1 MEGVQVLSLIEK
13 RTGVALPTGIM
24 FEEETT
30 LQRLVP
36 LIKKGGIIASRACV
50 VDLAHLSRI
59 DLPKQSEGERLTKAN
74 KCTIKSS
81 WRGEDFPPN
90 TLSSLPKPTKEMPHD
105 MNLKIGE
112 MFVSVLIA
120 RSTHEAGFCF
130 FISLCLCLSRILTTD
145 VATDSFIII
154 RSFLWVLM
162 LTISLLWLLSC
173 LLSMKLLAK
182 DYLNEP
188 PQMVQNNNKNSKIRA
203 SSIQA
208 QICSFFGAKLLY
220 EEKLKFQDGP
230 YFILAFAPAAYLKN
244 TSKNNNERSEARDEY
259 NNMINKQ
266 LDKMGGLY
274 SQTSFLKQFNDQTQH
289 QNKVDKTDHKEMK
302 SIVSEFSLP
311 FVTPLHETI
320 GSFALT
326 IAASMHSTVFGG
338 QHCFYNEDTEVNKS
352 PVLKCPTICLH
363 GLGEVEELASSSS
376 TSSTAIPLSL
386 AAFNSPLQL
395 NGFSNVLD
403 TRMNEIKSIFK
414 KNGSIFYTA
423 GVPSLSENMMT
434 KQMST
439 KE

>member
-1 MEGVQVLSLIEK
+1 
-13 RTGVALPTGIM
+13 
-24 FEEETT
+24 
-30 LQRLVP
+30 
-36 LIKKGGIIASRACV
+36 
-50 VDLAHLSRI
+50 
-59 DLPKQSEGERLTKAN
+59 
-74 KCTIKSS
+74 
-81 WRGEDFPPN
+81 
-90 TLSSLPKPTKEMPHD
+90 
-105 MNLKIGE
+105 